1 MVHDNSVSSRNLLDK
16 LKLTEYLNT
25 PGVTE
30 VFINRP
36 GEVFLEV
43 ADGCRRIE
51 RPDLPLPVLEN
62 WQIRY
67 VLTIKSISHTNPPFI
82 R

>member
-36 GEVFLEV
+36 GEVFLED
-43 ADGCRRIE
+43 ADVLN
-51 RPDLPLPVLEN
+51 DLIYPCPYWKN

-67 VLTIKSISHTNPPFI
+67 VLTIKSIFHTNPPFI

>member
-36 GEVFLEV
+36 GEVFLED
-43 ADGCRRIE
+43 ADG
-51 RPDLPLPVLEN
+51 
-62 WQIRY
+62 
-67 VLTIKSISHTNPPFI
+67 
-82 R
+82 